1 MGVTHKTATLRT
13 GDFTRLHTTAARPL
27 RVTIDTINGEPP
39 SPAGPITELQGLIGG
54 VSATDSRTV
63 DISMLRRQCIPVGI
77 VRGRL
82 QGGGNLSADIEYT
95 VRTGGDA

>member
-1 MGVTHKTATLRT
+1 MGVEQKTATLGT
-13 GDFTRLHTTAARPL
+13 GDFTRLHTRPL

-39 SPAGPITELQGLIGG
+39 SPAGPLTELQGLIGG
-54 VSATDSRTV
+54 VRATPSRTV

-82 QGGGNLSADIEYT
+82 QGSGNLSADIGYT

>member
-1 MGVTHKTATLRT
+1 MGVIPKKETLRT
-13 GDFTRLHTTAARPL
+13 GDFTRLHTTSSRPL
-27 RVTIDTINGEPP
+27 RVTIDKINGEPP
-39 SPAGPITELQGLIGG
+39 SPAGPLTELQGLIGG
-54 VSATDSRTV
+54 IAATPSRTV

-82 QGGGNLSADIEYT
+82 QGSGNQTAEIDYT